1 MRIVTTSE
9 SLAGVPGRAPSLRQ
23 RRTVIL
29 ASVTAFMVGLDV
41 LVIMT
46 ALPTLLQ
53 TLRAS
58 AADLGWTVNAYEIGF
73 AAAILTSSAL
83 GDRYGRRRVFLAGV
97 AIFTVGSAWCALS
110 SAAGIG
116 MLIIA
121 RAFEGI
127 GGGTGMALGLAIITA
142 VTPPAKRGTA
152 FGIWGAIMGIAV
164 AVGPLVGGAI
174 LYFLSWQWIFWINV
188 PIGATLIVLSLVS
201 IDETRGDVRRLDLIG
216 LILATAAI
224 ILLLQAL
231 IRVGSVSWSDPT
243 MLIGL
248 LAGVSGLLTFLH
260 WERRCAHPMI
270 PLTMFHNRG
279 FAGGCAASFALGA
292 GLYGN
297 AFIFSQYLELA
308 VGANSFGVGLRLL
321 PWVALAPLVA
331 PLAGVLADRL
341 GERPI
346 IIVALT
352 MFSAA
357 FFAIGLL
364 AMSGHTY
371 MTLIIPLLIAGTG
384 VAAAFP
390 TTATAVM
397 RSIDPGR
404 FATASGVSTTIRQA
418 GAGFGIA
425 VAVAMYSGFGGYGTG
440 PQFCDGFGAAVIALA
455 AVTLLGVIPAAI
467 IPPLRRAGPGLP
479 SPLAADPTGPA
490 RPPRP
495 APQTAR
501 WPAASPSPA
510 RSSRH
515 SLSKSRL
522 SSGGR
527 KNNGMDGQ

>member
-1 MRIVTTSE
+1 MEGPVVRIVTKSE
-9 SLAGVPGRAPSLRQ
+9 SLAGVPGGARSPRQ

-46 ALPTLLQ
+46 ALPDLLQ

-58 AADLGWTVNAYEIGF
+58 ASDLGWTVNAYEIGF
-73 AAAILTSSAL
+73 AASILTSSAL
-83 GDRYGRRRVFLAGV
+83 GDRFGRRAVFVAGV
-97 AIFTVGSAWCALS
+97 AIFTAGSAWCALS
-110 SAAGIG
+110 SASGIG

-164 AVGPLVGGAI
+164 ALGPLVGGAI
-174 LYFLSWQWIFWINV
+174 LNFLSWQWIFWVNV
-188 PIGATLIVLSLVS
+188 PIGAVLIVLSLVS
-201 IDETRGDVRRLDLIG
+201 IEETRGDVRRLDFIG
-216 LILATAAI
+216 LILSTAAI

-231 IRVGSVSWSDPT
+231 IRIGSVKWYDPT
-243 MLIGL
+243 VIAGL
-248 LAGVSGLLTFLH
+248 VVGIAGLFSFLR

-270 PLTMFHNRG
+270 PLAMFRNKG

-297 AFIFSQYLELA
+297 AFIFSQYLELV

-321 PWVALAPLVA
+321 PWVALAPVVA
-331 PLAGVLADRL
+331 PLAGILADRL

-346 IIVALT
+346 IAVALT
-352 MFSAA
+352 MFAFA

-364 AMSGHTY
+364 VMSGHTY
-371 MTLIIPLLIAGTG
+371 VTLVVPLLVAGTG

-397 RSIDPGR
+397 RSVEPGR

-418 GAGFGIA
+418 GAGFGVA
-425 VAVAMYSGFGGYGTG
+425 VAVAMFSAFGGYGSG
-440 PQFCDGFGAAVIALA
+440 PQFLDGFGAAVISLA
-455 AVTLLGVIPAAI
+455 AVTLLGLIPALI
-467 IPPLRRAGPGLP
+467 IPPLRRAV
-479 SPLAADPTGPA
+479 PLVRIPEW
-490 RPPRP
+490 
-495 APQTAR
+495 TANE
-501 WPAASPSPA
+501 
-510 RSSRH
+510 
-515 SLSKSRL
+515 SKS
-522 SSGGR
+522 
-527 KNNGMDGQ
+527 